1 MTDPKTLDATPLKS
15 KCASLHWEFMVA
27 RAIFETA
34 DILAQHKLLNEVS
47 ASVDAGLIRTT
58 LTETLGTINA
68 TNLKKVH
75 ALIESG
81 RARGKLVLTG
91 F

>member
-1 MTDPKTLDATPLKS
+1 M
-15 KCASLHWEFMVA
+15 FA

-34 DILAQHKLLNEVS
+34 DILAQQKLLNEVS
-47 ASVDAGLIRTT
+47 ALVDAGLIRSA

-68 TNLKKVH
+68 MNLNKPH

-81 RARGKLVLTG
+81 RARGNLVSTA